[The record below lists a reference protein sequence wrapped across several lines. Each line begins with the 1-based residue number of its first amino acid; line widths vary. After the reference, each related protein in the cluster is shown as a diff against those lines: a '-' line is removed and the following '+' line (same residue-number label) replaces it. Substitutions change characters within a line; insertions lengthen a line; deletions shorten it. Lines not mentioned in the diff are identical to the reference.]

1 MIAFLLAGVVLAG
14 ALLVLLNWWAHA
26 DVKSAKKGIFWLIIL
41 VCLLFAGLLLASG
54 RGILAIVPAGFAIF
68 RMFGPGL
75 ITSYVTRRFSG
86 KNGPSSS
93 TPSSSGPLS
102 EAEALEVL
110 GLKKGAEP
118 DEINEAYRKL
128 MAQVHPDKGGSGWM
142 AAKLNEARK
151 TLLGDK

>member
-41 VCLLFAGLLLASG
+41 VCLLFAGLLMVSG
-54 RGILAIVPAGFAIF
+54 RGLLAIVPAGFAIF

-75 ITSYVTRRFSG
+75 ITSYVGRRFG
-86 KNGPSSS
+86 GGNKSSS
-93 TPSSSGPLS
+93 AAQSPTGPMS

-110 GLKKGAEP
+110 GLRPGAGS

-128 MAQVHPDKGGSGWM
+128 MAQVHPDKGGSDWM

-151 TLLGDK
+151 TLLNE